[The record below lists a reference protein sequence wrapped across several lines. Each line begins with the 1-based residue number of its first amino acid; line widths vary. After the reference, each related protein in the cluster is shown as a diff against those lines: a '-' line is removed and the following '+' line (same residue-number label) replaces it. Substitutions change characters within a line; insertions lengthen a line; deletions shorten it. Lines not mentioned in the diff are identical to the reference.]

1 MYFKH
6 KILQV
11 LYKSNAYSLRFPV
24 TLRISYEQSLW
35 VRVENTS
42 LANTINSYMYL
53 CVCNCCPIELVA
65 HMDTGCL
72 NKMYSIRKSEVCVA
86 YIYGRISSFFQ
97 MCDTLV
103 KYNWHEW

>member
-1 MYFKH
+1 MINV
-6 KILQV
+6 ILCVVGCV
-11 LYKSNAYSLRFPV
+11 LLIMCVV
-24 TLRISYEQSLW
+24 TNYAGGVWTGGDFLPPLIANSIISYL
-35 VRVENTS
+35 
-42 LANTINSYMYL
+42 YL